1 MGRYFLFRCGYL
13 PIRHIKEKVNETRI
27 LRQLEW
33 RSRRILNV
41 ECAKQKRIRRRGNV
55 IRICVWLLIIISFG
69 IIHPSTSPRTFRSI
83 NNLQVTMIVIGLT
96 SKHIL
101 SWRSLCSK
109 TFANYNCLQFLLHV
123 IHLSRTRRPICTFPA
138 QFLSVCPSCSSVAR
152 PWLITR
158 LTKSIFVSL
167 SLSFQLNFHST
178 RNLLFAW
185 LAVCRRRTRN
195 QQQGGFAIGV
205 CRQIQS
211 LINIWTE
218 EEGFSQQK
226 QKLKQQFPLVVS
238 PAFIHC

>member
-55 IRICVWLLIIISFG
+55 MIRICVWLLIIISFG

-185 LAVCRRRTRN
+185 LAGWQFVVVVH
-195 QQQGGFAIGV
+195 AISNREGSPSV
-205 CRQIQS
+205 SVAKYS
-211 LINIWTE
+211 L
-218 EEGFSQQK
+218 
-226 QKLKQQFPLVVS
+226 
-238 PAFIHC
+238 

>member
-1 MGRYFLFRCGYL
+1 MWL
-13 PIRHIKEKVNETRI
+13 PTHKAHQGKGQWNAHTAT
-27 LRQLEW
+27 QLEW
-33 RSRRILNV
+33 RSRRILNG

-55 IRICVWLLIIISFG
+55 MIRICVWLLIIISFG

-167 SLSFQLNFHST
+167 SLFSIKLSLHSQSVICM
-178 RNLLFAW
+178 AGW
-185 LAVCRRRTRN
+185 LAVCRRHTRN

-218 EEGFSQQK
+218 EEGFNQQK